1 MRVVIIGGSHAGIAC
16 AESLRQNGYDGQIMI
31 IERLAGLP
39 LERPPLSKAFLAA
52 DPDNES
58 RFALRS
64 QGWYTEHDITLK
76 TGVEVVAIDTGSRSV
91 SLADG
96 AVLSYD
102 RLVLATGATP
112 RRLGGLDA
120 MSGVYELRHPEDA
133 RRIRDAATDATS
145 AVIVGGGYI
154 GLEVAASLTKVGVK
168 VAVFEAADRLLA
180 RVASPLISDFF
191 ASLHND
197 AGVNLHIGSNV
208 ADFIND
214 KGAFAGVTSAD
225 GRTLPADMLVVG
237 IGVTPETGLAEMA
250 GCAVGNGILVGADMA
265 TDVDGIYAIGDGALV
280 QTDGT
285 ATIGG
290 AGAIGVAAG
299 IRIESVHNA
308 QDSGERA
315 AAAINGHAPPSHQ
328 APWFWS
334 EQYDAR
340 LQSAGLVPPP
350 DDDTVFVRRP
360 GKRET
365 GFSVWSIK
373 AGMLCA
379 VEAVRDPAGYMLGK
393 ACLERGL
400 SPDAGQLADPAFDL
414 KAFVAG

>member
-16 AESLRQNGYDGQIMI
+16 AESLRQNGYDGQITI
-31 IERLAGLP
+31 IERLGGLP

-52 DPDNES
+52 DPDDES
-58 RFALRS
+58 RFALRNKD
-64 QGWYTEHDITLK
+64 WYANHDITLK
-76 TGVEVVAIDTGSRSV
+76 TGVEVAAIDAGSRSV

-96 AVLSYD
+96 EALSYD

-133 RRIRDAATDATS
+133 RSIRDAATNAAS

-154 GLEVAASLTKVGVK
+154 GLEVAASLTKTGVN

-180 RVASPLISDFF
+180 RVASPPISDFF
-191 ASLHND
+191 TTLHSD
-197 AGVNLHIGSNV
+197 AGVDLHIGSHV

-214 KGAFAGVTSAD
+214 KGAFAGVTTAD
-225 GRTLPADMLVVG
+225 GKTLSADMLVVG
-237 IGVTPETGLAEMA
+237 IGVAPETRLAEMA
-250 GCAVGNGILVGADMA
+250 GCAIGNGILVGSDMA

-285 ATIGG
+285 DAIGG
-290 AGAIGVAAG
+290 EAAVHIGAG

-315 AAAINGHAPPSHQ
+315 AAAINGHAPPSRQ

-365 GFSVWSIK
+365 GFSVWSLK
-373 AGMLCA
+373 GGMLYA

-393 ACLERGL
+393 TCLERGL
-400 SPDAGQLADPAFDL
+400 TPDAAQLADPAFDL